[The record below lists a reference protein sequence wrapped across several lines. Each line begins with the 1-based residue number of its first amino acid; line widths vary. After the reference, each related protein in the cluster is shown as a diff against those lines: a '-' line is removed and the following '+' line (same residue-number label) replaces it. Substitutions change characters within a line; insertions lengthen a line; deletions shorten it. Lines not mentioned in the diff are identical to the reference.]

1 MKEKENERKYEV
13 LVSKHLSIIN
23 FRLHSIDV
31 DSNSSIKSK
40 DKINEASSACT
51 CEISRSKSRTRQFE
65 SSLVA
70 PAVKPRSTRA
80 TKANR

>member
-1 MKEKENERKYEV
+1 M
-13 LVSKHLSIIN
+13 LVSKHLSTIN
-23 FRLHSIDV
+23 FHLHRVDV
-31 DSNSSIKSK
+31 DSNRSIKSK

-51 CEISRSKSRTRQFE
+51 REISLSKSRTRQLE